1 MAGCLDKYI
10 FNNFDIVR
18 SMLEAIIAFMPIKED
33 HEAIGAV
40 DYPTEVRKAFAKN
53 SVNFKCEECGLV
65 SKLLHEK
72 KKKEEVIST
81 SKTEKEKEKEVTTN
95 EQNNNKKE
103 KEKKVN
109 FQEYFKQLHENE
121 KKPKEEIDCVEE
133 EEIHITSFPEKKEKV
148 FIGLNS
154 SRDFDKEASFPPKK
168 EELFNNTNSKLDTLE
183 NKIKEIEIKDNKE
196 SQETKAPEI
205 IENKES
211 KDKIQ
216 NKDET
221 EKKVEEKDN
230 KDSSDESTFDDFFNE
245 DIELNFVR
253 KSIKCHYDNS
263 KEEIEKQ
270 IKLDETIKKVN
281 MPSFQPSV
289 NDKSK
294 EKESTKAVPE
304 EAVKNEKDIKVL
316 KELLNKE
323 KTIIKYYSR
332 IQYQKTQKESLKKFN
347 IVMGIIISS
356 VTLIYILIRLI
367 MKN

>member
-1 MAGCLDKYI
+1 MAGCMDKYI
-10 FNNFDIVR
+10 FYNYVLVR

-81 SKTEKEKEKEVTTN
+81 TKTEKEKENPITTN
-95 EQNNNKKE
+95 EQSNTSKKE

-154 SRDFDKEASFPPKK
+154 SRDFDRESSFTPKK
-168 EELFNNTNSKLDTLE
+168 EEPLINTSHNLETLE
-183 NKIKEIEIKDNKE
+183 SKITEIKKE
-196 SQETKAPEI
+196 EETIPQKK
-205 IENKES
+205 ENKEI
-211 KDKIQ
+211 KEEKVNDIKVE
-216 NKDET
+216 KDEDK
-221 EKKVEEKDN
+221 EN
-230 KDSSDESTFDDFFNE
+230 KDSSDESTFDGFFNE
-245 DIELNFVR
+245 DIEFNFVR
-253 KSIKCHYDNS
+253 KSIKCHFDQS
-263 KEEIEKQ
+263 KEDIEKQ
-270 IKLDETIKKVN
+270 VKLDENLKKIT
-281 MPSFQPSV
+281 MQPVQQHIPESI
-289 NDKSK
+289 K
-294 EKESTKAVPE
+294 EKVPSKATTE
-304 EAVKNEKDIKVL
+304 DTIKNEKDIKVL

-332 IQYQKTQKESLKKFN
+332 IQYQKTQGESLKKFN
-347 IVMGIIISS
+347 TVMGIIIAS

>member
-1 MAGCLDKYI
+1 
-10 FNNFDIVR
+10 
-18 SMLEAIIAFMPIKED
+18 MLEAIIAFMPIKED

-81 SKTEKEKEKEVTTN
+81 TKAEKEKESPITTN
-95 EQNNNKKE
+95 EQSNTNKKE

-154 SRDFDKEASFPPKK
+154 SRDFDRESSFTPKK
-168 EELFNNTNSKLDTLE
+168 EEPVINTSYNLETLE
-183 NKIKEIEIKDNKE
+183 NKITEIKEEETIPKTIDNKE
-196 SQETKAPEI
+196 I
-205 IENKES
+205 KE
-211 KDKIQ
+211 
-216 NKDET
+216 
-221 EKKVEEKDN
+221 EKVDDIKVEKEEDKEN
-230 KDSSDESTFDDFFNE
+230 KDSSDESTFDGFFNE
-245 DIELNFVR
+245 DIEFNFVR
-253 KSIKCHYDNS
+253 KSIKCHFDQS
-263 KEEIEKQ
+263 KEDIEKQ
-270 IKLDETIKKVN
+270 VKFDDNLKKVT
-281 MPSFQPSV
+281 MPPVQQQVPES
-289 NDKSK
+289 SK
-294 EKESTKAVPE
+294 EKEPSKATSE
-304 EAVKNEKDIKVL
+304 DKLKNEKDIKVL

-332 IQYQKTQKESLKKFN
+332 IQYQKTQGESLKKFN
-347 IVMGIIISS
+347 IVMGIIIAS

>member
-1 MAGCLDKYI
+1 MFL
-10 FNNFDIVR
+10 VR

-81 SKTEKEKEKEVTTN
+81 TKAEKEKESPITTN
-95 EQNNNKKE
+95 EQSNTNKKE

-154 SRDFDKEASFPPKK
+154 SRDFDRESSFTPKK
-168 EELFNNTNSKLDTLE
+168 EEPVINTSHNLETLE
-183 NKIKEIEIKDNKE
+183 NKITEIKEEETIPQKIDNKE
-196 SQETKAPEI
+196 I
-205 IENKES
+205 KE
-211 KDKIQ
+211 
-216 NKDET
+216 
-221 EKKVEEKDN
+221 EKVDDIKVEKEEDKEN
-230 KDSSDESTFDDFFNE
+230 KDSSDESTFDGFFNE
-245 DIELNFVR
+245 DIEFNFVR
-253 KSIKCHYDNS
+253 KSIKCHFDQS
-263 KEEIEKQ
+263 KEDIEKQ
-270 IKLDETIKKVN
+270 VKLDDNLKKVT
-281 MPSFQPSV
+281 MPPVQQQVPES
-289 NDKSK
+289 SK
-294 EKESTKAVPE
+294 EKEPSKVTSEDKL
-304 EAVKNEKDIKVL
+304 KNEKDIKVL

-332 IQYQKTQKESLKKFN
+332 IQYQKTQGESLKKFN
-347 IVMGIIISS
+347 IVMGIIIAS